1 MKNEEAVSVRR
12 PVSVTRILVLLFPAI
27 VGLYGVYQAINQ
39 VLLPAQ
45 IVSINATN
53 KVHDTA
59 VASLVESIVGTV
71 ILPIG
76 AAISDRTRSRFGKR
90 TPWLMFSAIGTALM
104 CVGMGMMT
112 SIAMV
117 IVFAGLVWFFANWFQ
132 GVIYAVIPD
141 RIPEEN
147 RGVAS
152 SVTGLG
158 LPFGILIFVNVVS
171 RTGQHWGYVI
181 IGAFILL
188 ASLLFCLFAPEA
200 PSLDMPKPT
209 RKQHSSW
216 SLNAVG
222 HFFSAFLH
230 WDFSMAFLSRFA
242 FYFASFAISNFTFFI
257 LTDYIGT
264 KNLPGNNATSGVA
277 TVSTISTIAQIIA
290 IVVFGKVA
298 DLLNRRKLIVA
309 LSSLV
314 FMASFVVP
322 LVMHSWTGMLIYAAI
337 NGAAGG
343 VYFAVD
349 IAVMSLVLPNKA
361 NEGRDL
367 GILAIATSVPAAVAP
382 LIGSTLINATGSYVS
397 VFVFGIVTS
406 LLGGIFAMLI
416 RSVK

>member
-200 PSLDMPKPT
+200 PSLDMPKPA

-216 SLNAVG
+216 SLNAV
-222 HFFSAFLH
+222 
-230 WDFSMAFLSRFA
+230 DR
-242 FYFASFAISNFTFFI
+242 
-257 LTDYIGT
+257 
-264 KNLPGNNATSGVA
+264 K
-277 TVSTISTIAQIIA
+277 STR
-290 IVVFGKVA
+290 
-298 DLLNRRKLIVA
+298 LN
-309 LSSLV
+309 SS
-314 FMASFVVP
+314 
-322 LVMHSWTGMLIYAAI
+322 H
-337 NGAAGG
+337 
-343 VYFAVD
+343 
-349 IAVMSLVLPNKA
+349 
-361 NEGRDL
+361 RH
-367 GILAIATSVPAAVAP
+367 
-382 LIGSTLINATGSYVS
+382 
-397 VFVFGIVTS
+397 
-406 LLGGIFAMLI
+406 
-416 RSVK
+416 